1 MILAIAMLV
10 VAGLIYYST
19 HKIPPDPIFQ
29 QEVYVSEN
37 DFWDDMTESDFEEE
51 IPKKA
56 FPEIKTI
63 SLPPGP
69 KKPNVQKVRQDE
81 KLVEKRRKK
90 RKIAKKSRQKNRN

>member
-1 MILAIAMLV
+1 MILAILMLV
-10 VAGLIYYST
+10 VAAVIYYST

-51 IPKKA
+51 IQKKA

-63 SLPPGP
+63 SLPPEP
-69 KKPNVQKVRQDE
+69 KKPNP
-81 KLVEKRRKK
+81 
-90 RKIAKKSRQKNRN
+90 